1 MEEWV
6 ERTGKEERRHMSI
19 LRRRRSRSKSRR
31 LKMDKLRMMLP
42 WISPDSPRYSLLVI
56 FAVN

>member
-19 LRRRRSRSKSRR
+19 LRRRRSRR

-42 WISPDSPRYSLLVI
+42 WISPDSLRYSLLVI